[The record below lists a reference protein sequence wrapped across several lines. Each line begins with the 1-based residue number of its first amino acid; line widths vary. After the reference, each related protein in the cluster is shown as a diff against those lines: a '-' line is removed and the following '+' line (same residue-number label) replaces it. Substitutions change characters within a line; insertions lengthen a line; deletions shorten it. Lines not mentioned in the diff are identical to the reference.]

1 MDISLLFLHQRG
13 IVAVYICGR
22 APATRVSSLWE
33 VIWFGQPSFYTA
45 LTHGLLFWTNTVYS
59 EGNRSQNKK
68 SSLCRY
74 VIRDSLLDSLP
85 MLVPSRRC
93 WWTLALR
100 LPTAP
105 FSHQVGLA
113 ARVRNLCRRLWYLE
127 FICQD
132 LPSKIFQVM
141 YHNNLECIDWPGCI
155 DSGTKRIPGMATP
168 RPKLQWTLHIAISKL
183 PCFTS
188 FYSYLSQSV
197 SGLSYKNHTKN
208 HTSFWISSQTYPN
221 HPNQASFIMAN
232 FSSRV
237 LMKATDWGSGVTWS
251 AWIQNCFAEIRRLRR
266 FFGHLR
272 SFKEMEDSNCKGM
285 VPFLEWGRKYIKKGA
300 YYFILILS
308 LDEIKKLPHL
318 VGRALASIKS
328 FRPSFQHVR
337 QDHTGSSE
345 SGMWIV
351 NPRSSG
357 APSMVGSTLR
367 WSTRG
372 GRPSKYLT
380 RSQGHVLNG

>member
-1 MDISLLFLHQRG
+1 MRVHPNAHAKWLVGQAHGPWRSRRWISESYFCINEESWPCIFALVGLQQPACQACERSFDLDNHLYTHWLMDYFSGQIQYILKETGLKTKSPHYVDTWLTFRFSTYLAVMTCLL
-13 IVAVYICGR
+13 
-22 APATRVSSLWE
+22 
-33 VIWFGQPSFYTA
+33 
-45 LTHGLLFWTNTVYS
+45 
-59 EGNRSQNKK
+59 
-68 SSLCRY
+68 
-74 VIRDSLLDSLP
+74 
-85 MLVPSRRC
+85 PSRHC

-113 ARVRNLCRRLWYLE
+113 AVRNLCRRLP
-127 FICQD
+127 FD
-132 LPSKIFQVM
+132 TF
-141 YHNNLECIDWPGCI
+141 H
-155 DSGTKRIPGMATP
+155 
-168 RPKLQWTLHIAISKL
+168 
-183 PCFTS
+183 FTF
-188 FYSYLSQSV
+188 FYSCLSPSV

-232 FSSRV
+232 FNSRV

-251 AWIQNCFAEIRRLRR
+251 AWIQNCFAEIRRLRAKHR
-266 FFGHLR
+266 RITSFWRNFGHLGNGGLKLQR
-272 SFKEMEDSNCKGM
+272 T
-285 VPFLEWGRKYIKKGA
+285 GA
-300 YYFILILS
+300 FSWVGEKIYQERCILS
-308 LDEIKKLPHL
+308 YTHSQPGWDFSW
-318 VGRALASIKS
+318 AKS
-328 FRPSFQHVR
+328 FRTSLAALWRPSSPSDQVSNMCDSTVR

-367 WSTRG
+367 WSTWG